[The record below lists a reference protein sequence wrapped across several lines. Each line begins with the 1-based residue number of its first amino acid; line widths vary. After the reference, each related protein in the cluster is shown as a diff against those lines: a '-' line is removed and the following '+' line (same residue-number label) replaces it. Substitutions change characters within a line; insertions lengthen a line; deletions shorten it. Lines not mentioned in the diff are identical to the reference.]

1 MTNELNKEI
10 FTSMVELLTE
20 DSSVRS
26 AIETCIASPW
36 DYFDENI
43 DRYDDRGIEDDESE
57 DTIVWIGI
65 ADELIESGNAI
76 ELDWKAEL
84 EDFTYFMKE
93 LADQKN
99 LPLQYECL
107 YEDGDI
113 PSWCKV
119 LDEKWE
125 EAGFCVGA
133 MDIDSDSYVM
143 FICSRETLTE
153 LTQLG
158 QKVGFRFDFAK
169 NM

>member
-26 AIETCIASPW
+26 AIETCLASPW

-84 EDFTYFMKE
+84 E
-93 LADQKN
+93 
-99 LPLQYECL
+99 
-107 YEDGDI
+107 
-113 PSWCKV
+113 
-119 LDEKWE
+119 
-125 EAGFCVGA
+125 
-133 MDIDSDSYVM
+133 
-143 FICSRETLTE
+143 
-153 LTQLG
+153 
-158 QKVGFRFDFAK
+158 
-169 NM
+169 